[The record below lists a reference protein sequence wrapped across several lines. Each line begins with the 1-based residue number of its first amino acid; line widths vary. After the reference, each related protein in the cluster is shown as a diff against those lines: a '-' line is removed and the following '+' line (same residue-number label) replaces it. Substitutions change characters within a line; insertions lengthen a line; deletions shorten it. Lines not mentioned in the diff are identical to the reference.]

1 MKYKCKK
8 CKKVKEVFKGT
19 ITYSEEEKKV
29 VCKQAKCCK
38 SYMQEIEEKFNGFP
52 TIHRNEYTQEDR
64 IIQHKAKQKAARIK
78 RDGYDKN
85 NPKDR

>member
-8 CKKVKEVFKGT
+8 CQKQKEIAKGT
-19 ITYSEEEKKV
+19 ITYSNDEERV
-29 VCKQAKCCK
+29 ICLQAICCEN
-38 SYMQEIEEKFNGFP
+38 YMYEIEEEFNGFP
-52 TIHRNEYTQEDR
+52 TIHRNEYTHEDR

-85 NPKDR
+85 NPNDR

>member
-8 CKKVKEVFKGT
+8 SKEEKEILKGT
-19 ITYSEEEKKV
+19 ITYWNKEQRI

-38 SYMQEIEEKFNGFP
+38 TYMYEIEEEFNGFP
-52 TIHRNEYTQEDR
+52 TIHRNEYTKEDR
-64 IIQHKAKQKAARIK
+64 IIQNKAKQKAARLK

-85 NPKDR
+85 NPTK